1 MLNLTVAPPG
11 RFMEMSLVNAQIH
24 KHIHMYVCRHIV
36 WQTHQDRHHMQQ
48 EIHLHNFCVWPFR
61 ILCAWLGIILL
72 ISEWARWT
80 GGARRQAH
88 GQAVWIISLSRIQ
101 LYNELNLF
109 CAALRRLP
117 RSNKDSGASSLF
129 HRSDDVHHHHANC
142 IILVNVA
149 LFPSCF
155 FLLSLAAFGD
165 MEGYAIAIV
174 FCPPLSFFSGQ
185 WFIFTQLL
193 LGKVAPRTRL
203 RTSWG
208 LTFLTL

>member
-11 RFMEMSLVNAQIH
+11 RFMEMSLVNAQRH

-109 CAALRRLP
+109 CAACHAATGTAEHPPCSIGPMMFIIIMPTVL
-117 RSNKDSGASSLF
+117 SSLMLLF
-129 HRSDDVHHHHANC
+129 SPVVFPPVAGCFRWHGRICHCHR
-142 IILVNVA
+142 
-149 LFPSCF
+149 
-155 FLLSLAAFGD
+155 LLSPAF
-165 MEGYAIAIV
+165 
-174 FCPPLSFFSGQ
+174 LFSGQ

>member
-11 RFMEMSLVNAQIH
+11 RFMEMSLVNAQRH

-72 ISEWARWT
+72 ISEWAGWT

-117 RSNKDSGASSLF
+117 RSNRDSGASSLF

-155 FLLSLAAFGD
+155 SSCRWLLSVTWKD
-165 MEGYAIAIV
+165 MPLPSSFVPRFPFFLVNDLFSLNCCWAKW
-174 FCPPLSFFSGQ
+174 PPAHNFALPGAWLF
-185 WFIFTQLL
+185 
-193 LGKVAPRTRL
+193 
-203 RTSWG
+203 
-208 LTFLTL
+208 

>member
-11 RFMEMSLVNAQIH
+11 RFMEMSLVNAQRH

-109 CAALRRLP
+109 CAACHAATRTAEHPPCSIGPMMFIIIMPTVL
-117 RSNKDSGASSLF
+117 SSLMLLF
-129 HRSDDVHHHHANC
+129 SPVVFSSCRWLLSVTWKDMPLPSSFVPRFPFF
-142 IILVNVA
+142 LVNDLFSLNCCWAKWPPAHDFA
-149 LFPSCF
+149 LPGAWLF
-155 FLLSLAAFGD
+155 
-165 MEGYAIAIV
+165 
-174 FCPPLSFFSGQ
+174 
-185 WFIFTQLL
+185 
-193 LGKVAPRTRL
+193 
-203 RTSWG
+203 
-208 LTFLTL
+208 